1 MKIKVGVLFGG
12 KSVEHEVSIISA
24 LQACQSFD
32 REKYDIVPIYMT
44 RENTFHIG
52 EAVGK
57 IENYKGGIPA
67 LLKMSQQVTLSGKDG
82 RLLLERVPAKKFGNN
97 VLETIDVV
105 FPIVHGTNVEDGA
118 LQGYLKTLGVP
129 FVGCDVLASAVGMDK
144 YVMKTVWM
152 ASGLPVLPCLR
163 IDHKHYLSGSEA
175 FLDRVEKEI
184 GCPVIVKPVNLGSSV
199 GIRKADDREEL
210 ADALEY
216 AFQYADKV
224 LVERAVQ
231 NLKEINCSIIGDYE
245 EAEASECEEPVSNDR
260 ILTYEEKYLQ
270 GGGSKGAKSGD
281 SEGMAS
287 LSRKIPADI
296 TPEEREKIRALA
308 VEAYQALD
316 CCGLSRIDFMM
327 DSATREIWLN
337 EINTIPGSL
346 SFYLWEPL
354 GVPYKDVLTRMI
366 DLAFKR
372 EREVGAITYSFDTS
386 ILAGASFGGSKGS
399 KL

>member
-32 REKYDIVPIYMT
+32 REKYGIVPIYMT
-44 RENTFHIG
+44 RDNKFYIG
-52 EAVGK
+52 EAVGN
-57 IENYKGGIPA
+57 IESYKAGIPA
-67 LLKMSQQVTLSGKDG
+67 LLKQSQQVTLTGSDG
-82 RLLLERVPAKKFGNN
+82 RLLLERCPAKKFGNN

-144 YVMKTVWM
+144 YVMKTVWQ

-163 IDHKHYLSGSEA
+163 IDHKHYLQDTET
-175 FLDRVEKEI
+175 FLDKVEKEI
-184 GCPVIVKPVNLGSSV
+184 GCPVIVKPINLGSSV
-199 GIRKADDREEL
+199 GIRKADNREEL
-210 ADALEY
+210 GDALDY
-216 AFQYADKV
+216 AFQFATKV

-245 EAEASECEEPVSNDR
+245 EAMASECEEPVSHDR
-260 ILTYEEKYLQ
+260 ILTYDEKYLQ

-296 TPEEREKIRALA
+296 TSEEREKIRTLA
-308 VEAYQALD
+308 VEAYQVLD

-327 DSATREIWLN
+327 DSVTREVWLN

-346 SFYLWEPL
+346 SFYLWEPM
-354 GVPYKDVLTRMI
+354 GVPYKDVLTKMI

-372 EREVGAITYSFDTS
+372 ERENSEINYSFDTS